1 MNFSAIYLIIQ
12 DGVLKELKENR
23 KILMAKNAIHLGVLL
38 VLSFSESEM
47 KLTKINKIKYFVN
60 IRTSTILNTV
70 LQL

>member
-1 MNFSAIYLIIQ
+1 MNFSAINLIIQ

-23 KILMAKNAIHLGVLL
+23 KILIFKNAIHLGDLS
-38 VLSFSESEM
+38 VLSFSEGEM